1 MINRVFLHLLFVFLC
16 AACSS
21 PELRPAWMENSDEFS
36 IAGYQ
41 PYNETLTAEEK
52 FFYLPSADADTT
64 VTPKEAPIEIPD
76 FRGEQ
81 TPSVNQILYDVKN
94 IIALRPELIEAI
106 TSIEEKSAAIN
117 ENRSSFFP
125 KIDGGLINDEV
136 LFENTNSSR
145 KTTGG
150 YVDAYVDLNYMISDF
165 GGRNAKFY
173 RAIKEKEL
181 AILQFQR
188 TVNKQAEKF
197 MAIYLEYALTKEKQA
212 YLEEYQSE
220 LLRFRD
226 EAEERLSGGVATIF
240 EGNAIEQAIMRLEIK
255 KSVAKQEL
263 ERVKSEFLSY
273 FASDLNDDFKVEP
286 ADFLELINAALD
298 KNIDKI
304 FLRKS
309 PFLEERIFEVQAD
322 IANWDYKQAISSVSP
337 STNLRLRGKAFD
349 IDRGEIDNYEFVLT
363 LQGSLGIFDGG
374 SSNSKAI
381 AAYKRGQGARE
392 RERAIKVNNDAR
404 LNTLNGL
411 IGSLFQRLDEI
422 QELING
428 YEGDL
433 AVAEIKSENVRYSPN
448 EIIGARERILEQQL
462 ARIDNRVSQS
472 RLLTELMSIHGL
484 YADILGLGASRPSD
498 VTGNLASVDSQRGVQ
513 PNLRIVSGE
522 AAPSLSSL
530 AASATANQVTSS
542 SENGTS
548 HSSLSNET
556 SLPSK
561 RDLSLVNVMTN
572 ANKPPNSSKEIELP
586 SNTFELNSDNKA
598 GSMTFVIQALDVDP
612 QAATTDNLQ
621 SKVRFDEGLEDLAIK
636 RVDRDKSYSGHSD
649 SGLAF
654 DLNTNEVTKLN
665 DKVTY
670 AGPPTPSM
678 SGSTKQIEALGWK
691 LEAFD

>member
-1 MINRVFLHLLFVFLC
+1 
-16 AACSS
+16 
-21 PELRPAWMENSDEFS
+21 MENSDEFS
-36 IAGYQ
+36 IVGYQ
-41 PYNETLTAEEK
+41 PYNKTLSPEEK
-52 FFYLPSADADTT
+52 FVYLPSTDADTT
-64 VTPKEAPIEIPD
+64 VVPKEAPIQMPAFE
-76 FRGEQ
+76 GEQ
-81 TPSVNQILYDVKN
+81 APSINQILYDVKN
-94 IIALRPELIEAI
+94 IISLRPELIEAI
-106 TSIEEKSAAIN
+106 TSIEEKSAAIT

-136 LFENTNSSR
+136 LFGNAKSSR

-181 AILQFQR
+181 AILQFQK

-240 EGNAIEQAIMRLEIK
+240 EGNTIEQAIMRLEIK

-286 ADFLELINAALD
+286 TDFLDLINAALD
-298 KNIDKI
+298 ENIDKI
-304 FLRKS
+304 FLRNS

-337 STNLRLRGKAFD
+337 STNLRLRSKAFD
-349 IDRGEIDNYEFVLT
+349 VDRGEIDNYEVVLT

-411 IGSLFQRLDEI
+411 IGSLFQRLNEI
-422 QELING
+422 QELITG
-428 YEGDL
+428 YESDL
-433 AVAEIKSENVRYSPN
+433 SVAEIKSENVLYSPN

-462 ARIDNRVSQS
+462 ARIDNRVSLS

-484 YADILGLGASRPSD
+484 YADILGLGASQPSEAN
-498 VTGNLASVDSQRGVQ
+498 GSLAGADSQRGLQ
-513 PNLRIVSGE
+513 PNLEIVSVETEPNLSGV
-522 AAPSLSSL
+522 AAV
-530 AASATANQVTSS
+530 ATANQVTSN

-548 HSSLSNET
+548 YPGLSNET
-556 SLPSK
+556 NLPSK
-561 RDLSLVNVMTN
+561 RDLSLVNVVTN
-572 ANKPPNSSKEIELP
+572 ASSLSNNSKEIELSSGASD
-586 SNTFELNSDNKA
+586 SNSGNKT

-612 QAATTDNLQ
+612 QAAISDDSR
-621 SKVRFDEGLEDLAIK
+621 SKVSFNEGLEDLAIK
-636 RVDRDKSYSGHSD
+636 RVYSDTSHSD
-649 SGLAF
+649 HSGYGLAF

-665 DKVTY
+665 DRITNVG
-670 AGPPTPSM
+670 APAPSM
-678 SGSTKQIEALGWK
+678 SVSKTQIEPLGWK

>member
-1 MINRVFLHLLFVFLC
+1 
-16 AACSS
+16 
-21 PELRPAWMENSDEFS
+21 MENSDEFS
-36 IAGYQ
+36 IVGYQ
-41 PYNETLTAEEK
+41 PYNKTLSPEEK
-52 FFYLPSADADTT
+52 FVYLPSTDADTT
-64 VTPKEAPIEIPD
+64 VVPKEAPIQMPAFE
-76 FRGEQ
+76 GEQ
-81 TPSVNQILYDVKN
+81 APSINQILYDVKN
-94 IIALRPELIEAI
+94 IISLRPELIEAI
-106 TSIEEKSAAIN
+106 TSIEEKSAAIT

-136 LFENTNSSR
+136 LFGNAKSSR

-181 AILQFQR
+181 AILQFQK

-240 EGNAIEQAIMRLEIK
+240 EGNTIEQAIMRLEIK

-286 ADFLELINAALD
+286 TDFLDLINAALD
-298 KNIDKI
+298 ENIDKI
-304 FLRKS
+304 FLRNS

-337 STNLRLRGKAFD
+337 STNLRLRSKAFD
-349 IDRGEIDNYEFVLT
+349 VDRGEIDNYEVVLT

-411 IGSLFQRLDEI
+411 IGSLFQRLNEI
-422 QELING
+422 QELITG
-428 YEGDL
+428 YESDL
-433 AVAEIKSENVRYSPN
+433 SVAEIKSENVLYSPN

-462 ARIDNRVSQS
+462 ARIDNRVSLS

-484 YADILGLGASRPSD
+484 YADILGLGASQPSEAN
-498 VTGNLASVDSQRGVQ
+498 GSLAGADSQRGLQ
-513 PNLRIVSGE
+513 PNLEIVSVEPEPNLSGV
-522 AAPSLSSL
+522 AAV
-530 AASATANQVTSS
+530 ATANQVTSN

-548 HSSLSNET
+548 YPGLSNET
-556 SLPSK
+556 NLPSK
-561 RDLSLVNVMTN
+561 RDLSLVNVVTKASSLSN
-572 ANKPPNSSKEIELP
+572 NSKEIELSSGASD
-586 SNTFELNSDNKA
+586 SNSGNKT

-612 QAATTDNLQ
+612 QAAISDDSR
-621 SKVRFDEGLEDLAIK
+621 SKVSFNEGLEDLAIK
-636 RVDRDKSYSGHSD
+636 RVYSDTSHSD
-649 SGLAF
+649 HSGYGLAF

-665 DKVTY
+665 DPITNVG
-670 AGPPTPSM
+670 APAPSM
-678 SGSTKQIEALGWK
+678 SVSKTQIEPLGWK

>member
-1 MINRVFLHLLFVFLC
+1 
-16 AACSS
+16 
-21 PELRPAWMENSDEFS
+21 MENSDEFS
-36 IAGYQ
+36 IVGYQ
-41 PYNETLTAEEK
+41 PYNKTLSPEEK
-52 FFYLPSADADTT
+52 FVYLPSTDADTT
-64 VTPKEAPIEIPD
+64 VVPKEAPIQMPAFE
-76 FRGEQ
+76 GEQ
-81 TPSVNQILYDVKN
+81 APSINQILYDVKN
-94 IIALRPELIEAI
+94 IISLRPELIEAI
-106 TSIEEKSAAIN
+106 TSIEEKSAAIT

-136 LFENTNSSR
+136 LFGNAKSSR

-181 AILQFQR
+181 AILQFQK

-240 EGNAIEQAIMRLEIK
+240 EGNTIEQAIMRLEIK

-286 ADFLELINAALD
+286 TDFLDLINAALD
-298 KNIDKI
+298 ENIDKI
-304 FLRKS
+304 FLRNS

-337 STNLRLRGKAFD
+337 STNLRLRSKAFD
-349 IDRGEIDNYEFVLT
+349 VDRGEIDNYEVVLT

-411 IGSLFQRLDEI
+411 IGSLFQRLNEI
-422 QELING
+422 QELITG
-428 YEGDL
+428 YESDL
-433 AVAEIKSENVRYSPN
+433 SVAEIKSENVLYSPN

-462 ARIDNRVSQS
+462 ARIDNRVSLS

-484 YADILGLGASRPSD
+484 YADILGLGASQPSEAN
-498 VTGNLASVDSQRGVQ
+498 GSLAGADSQRGLQ
-513 PNLRIVSGE
+513 PNLEIVSVETEPNLSGV
-522 AAPSLSSL
+522 AAV
-530 AASATANQVTSS
+530 ATANQVTSN

-548 HSSLSNET
+548 YPGLSNET
-556 SLPSK
+556 NLPSK
-561 RDLSLVNVMTN
+561 RDLSLVNVVTN
-572 ANKPPNSSKEIELP
+572 ASSLSNNSKEIEL
-586 SNTFELNSDNKA
+586 SSGASDSNSDNKT
-598 GSMTFVIQALDVDP
+598 GSMTFVIEALDVDP
-612 QAATTDNLQ
+612 QAATSDDSR
-621 SKVRFDEGLEDLAIK
+621 SKVSFNEGLEDLAIK
-636 RVDRDKSYSGHSD
+636 RVYRDTSHSD
-649 SGLAF
+649 HSGYGLAF

-665 DKVTY
+665 DPITNVG
-670 AGPPTPSM
+670 APAPSM
-678 SGSTKQIEALGWK
+678 SVSKTQIEPLGWK

>member
-1 MINRVFLHLLFVFLC
+1 
-16 AACSS
+16 
-21 PELRPAWMENSDEFS
+21 MENSDEFS
-36 IAGYQ
+36 IVGYQ
-41 PYNETLTAEEK
+41 PYNETLTPDEK
-52 FFYLPSADADTT
+52 FFYLPSTDADTT
-64 VTPKEAPIEIPD
+64 VIPKEAPIEMPA
-76 FRGEQ
+76 FEGEQ
-81 TPSVNQILYDVKN
+81 TLSINQILYDVKN

-106 TSIEEKSAAIN
+106 TSIEEKSAAIT

-136 LFENTNSSR
+136 LFGNTNSSR

-181 AILQFQR
+181 AILQFQQ

-197 MAIYLEYALTKEKQA
+197 MSIYLEYALTREKQA
-212 YLEEYQSE
+212 YIEEYQGE

-263 ERVKSEFLSY
+263 EKVKSEFLSY
-273 FASDLNDDFKVEP
+273 FASDLSEDFKVEP
-286 ADFLELINAALD
+286 SDFLELINAALD
-298 KNIDKI
+298 QNIDKI
-304 FLRKS
+304 FLRNS

-337 STNLRLRGKAFD
+337 STNLRLRSKAFD
-349 IDRGEIDNYEFVLT
+349 VDRGEIDNYEVVLT

-411 IGSLFQRLDEI
+411 IGSLFQRLNEI
-422 QELING
+422 QELITG
-428 YEGDL
+428 YESDL
-433 AVAEIKSENVRYSPN
+433 SVAEIKSENVRYSPT

-462 ARIDNRVSQS
+462 ARIDSRVSLS

-484 YADILGLGASRPSD
+484 YADILGLGASQPSEAN
-498 VTGNLASVDSQRGVQ
+498 GRLAVADSQRGLQ
-513 PNLRIVSGE
+513 PNLEIVSVE
-522 AAPSLSSL
+522 AEPNLSPLVAL
-530 AASATANQVTSS
+530 ATENQVTTN
-542 SENGTS
+542 SESGS
-548 HSSLSNET
+548 LYPSLSNET
-556 SLPSK
+556 NLPLK
-561 RDLSLVNVMTN
+561 RDLSLLNVETK
-572 ANKPPNSSKEIELP
+572 ASNSSNNSEEIELP
-586 SNTFELNSDNKA
+586 SSTFESNSDNKS

-612 QAATTDNLQ
+612 EAAISDDLQ
-621 SKVRFDEGLEDLAIK
+621 SEVRFDEGLEDLAIK
-636 RVDRDKSYSGHSD
+636 RVDRDKSHSAHSG

-654 DLNTNEVTKLN
+654 DLNTNEVTTLS
-665 DKVTY
+665 DQVTNVG
-670 AGPPTPSM
+670 APAPST
-678 SGSTKQIEALGWK
+678 SVSTTQIEPLGWK